1 MAFVQ
6 GRVQDC
12 ETGAGLS
19 AVLTDNVG
27 SSGSTDANGFW
38 TTYSA
43 YPGYQLTAGAYA
55 HEQKTHVFTVA
66 DIQAG
71 WVTIC
76 LVGGVVEEGG
86 AFVSW

>member
-12 ETGAGLS
+12 DTGAGLG
-19 AVLTDNVG
+19 ATLTDNVG
-27 SSGSTDANGFW
+27 NLGSTDTNGFW
-38 TTYSA
+38 STNVA
-43 YPGYQLTAGAYA
+43 YPGYHLTAGAYA
-55 HEQKTHVFTVA
+55 HVPKTHVFTTA

-76 LVGGVVEEGG
+76 LTYDQSTPTSEGIE
-86 AFVSW
+86 W